1 MPGRIQGG
9 GCGRT
14 FAPRDGFGGVR
25 VATLRFQN
33 NFSIAL
39 LGKKTLVQN
48 RKTIYLKKMLF
59 LNRGVFVPK

>member
-48 RKTIYLKKMLF
+48 PLT
-59 LNRGVFVPK
+59 